1 MFFQLLKRIA
11 IYLFCVLTMFPAF
24 LKYRT
29 DRPNYDITQIASSDV
44 ITVVNAN
51 IRGFDQDDKGDT
63 HWFVRAPLLVKT
75 LRKAAPDVLAMEEV
89 SKVQYDYLKKALKGY
104 GNEIM
109 YPDEGAFAGG
119 VALFYNTAKFSL
131 VKTGSF
137 WVSETPEQRSLGWDA
152 DCIRGCVFMVLQ
164 QKSDGKSFAVFG
176 THLDH
181 KGSEARVKGIEL
193 IAERMGEFGDLPC
206 ILTGDLNF
214 GAEYGK
220 AYRTATAYFKDAKYC
235 AADSDDGTTWH
246 GWEITDYVEIDDYFF
261 ISKAGIDVQQYRILR
276 DSYDGVYPSDHYPIM
291 MKMTLSDTAAPEDEA
306 PAVVPVEPIIIP
318 RDPFVPSVPV
328 TAPTAASAGTE

>member
-1 MFFQLLKRIA
+1 MNFQLLKRMA
-11 IYLFCVLTMFPAF
+11 IFFFCVVTMFPAY

-29 DRPNYDITQIASSDV
+29 DRPSYDITQIAESDV
-44 ITVVNAN
+44 ITIVNAN
-51 IRGFDQDDKGDT
+51 IRGFDQDDKGNT
-63 HWFVRAPLLVKT
+63 HWFVRAPLLVQT
-75 LRKAAPDVLAMEEV
+75 LQKAAPDVLAMEEV
-89 SKVQYDYLKKALKGY
+89 SKVQYTYLKKSLNGY
-104 GNEIM
+104 GCEIM
-109 YPDEGAFAGG
+109 YPDDGAFAGG

-137 WVSETPEQRSLGWDA
+137 WISETPEQRSLGWDS

-164 QKSDGKSFAVFG
+164 QKSDGRSFAVFN

-206 ILTGDLNF
+206 ILMGDLNL
-214 GAEYGK
+214 GGEYGR

-235 AADSDDGTTWH
+235 TADSDDGTTWH
-246 GWEITDYVEIDDYFF
+246 GWEITDYVEIDDYFM
-261 ISKAGIDVQQYRILR
+261 ISQTGIDVQQYKILR

-306 PAVVPVEPIIIP
+306 PAVVPVIPDDPDAPISE
-318 RDPFVPSVPV
+318 VS
-328 TAPTAASAGTE
+328 AP

>member
-29 DRPNYDITQIASSDV
+29 DRPAYDITQIASSDV

-75 LRKAAPDVLAMEEV
+75 LQKAAPDVLAMEEV

-193 IAERMGEFGDLPC
+193 IADRMREFGDLPC
-206 ILTGDLNF
+206 ILMGDLNL
-214 GAEYGK
+214 GGEYGR

-235 AADSDDGTTWH
+235 TADSDDGTTWH
-246 GWEITDYVEIDDYFF
+246 GWEIDESYVEIDDYFMV
-261 ISKAGIDVQQYRILR
+261 SQSGIDVQQYKILR
-276 DSYDGVYPSDHYPIM
+276 DSFDGVYPSDHYPIL
-291 MKMTLSDTAAPEDEA
+291 MKMTLADIAGA
-306 PAVVPVEPIIIP
+306 PAEESGEPVVVPVIPADPDAPISE
-318 RDPFVPSVPV
+318 VS
-328 TAPTAASAGTE
+328 AP